1 MIASQRN
8 RALVKLRSEDWLKRH
23 ILAIAQNPERVDF
36 IGETSVKA
44 NRKRVPGWAPCGHG
58 LEMDALF
65 NSWDAQI

>member
-1 MIASQRN
+1 M
-8 RALVKLRSEDWLKRH
+8 RH